1 MEKTSNV
8 TGVKLQEPYKFDMLQ
23 RNQIGILLSL
33 QETSRDA
40 KRSCLS
46 LPRTAEALQ
55 ASLGDETK
63 SKVVTK
69 SLMSTG
75 LLDSLCANSCP
86 FPY

>member
-33 QETSRDA
+33 QETS
-40 KRSCLS
+40 SCLS